1 MCLAGALG
9 VSLSCSRDPEQQL
22 ATGDPEYI
30 QVKLG
35 VGGDF
40 SVDTEP
46 LTRGAATN
54 HLYAINVYFDSDK
67 DGSCESHYAYGLFDN
82 TDDMV
87 ISLLSGYKYQFNC
100 TAVYNGKSKLYY
112 GQYGGNSFPGYA
124 KPFQT
129 NSSASTRLSNA
140 FVQTGTQYFV
150 GIECGTATL
159 KSSSGAAV
167 DTDWPSIE
175 RYYGSETYTASK
187 GSGASVSINLLRYV
201 FGFRL
206 LLTGTVQ
213 GTQTATLTIQ
223 EPALSRSYETGASE
237 YDSGIQIFSMQNFN
251 SDDIEAAVSFDYVSN
266 IFDQWNR
273 SGSKDITFRRNVLT
287 TVTVNVNPDE
297 SYGVV
302 GVMEEP
308 LDEDNEINMQINGD
322 GIIEVVV
329 DPVPEP

>member
-35 VGGDF
+35 IGGDF

-87 ISLLSGYKYQFNC
+87 VSLLSGYMYRFDC

-129 NSSASTRLSNA
+129 NNSASTRLGNA
-140 FVQTGTQYFV
+140 FTLSSSEYFS
-150 GIECGTATL
+150 GMEDGTATL
-159 KSSSGAAV
+159 KNSSGTPE
-167 DTDWPSIE
+167 DTNWPSIE
-175 RYYGSETYTASK
+175 RYRGSVGYTAAK
-187 GSGASVSINLLRYV
+187 GSDASVTINLTRYV
-201 FGFRL
+201 FGFRIL
-206 LLTGTVQ
+206 LKGVETGTLS
-213 GTQTATLTIQ
+213 AKMTISNP
-223 EPALSRSYETGASE
+223 ELVRNYSTKTSD
-237 YDSGIQIFSMQNFN
+237 YDSGTQLFSLQSLN
-251 SDDIEAAVSFDYVSN
+251 SKDVEATVSWSYSSSTFGG
-266 IFDQWNR
+266 WNL
-273 SGSKDITFRRNVLT
+273 SGSQKVTFRRNVLT
-287 TVTVNVNPDE
+287 TVTVEVTPDMA
-297 SYGVV
+297 SA
-302 GVMEEP
+302 MANMNEEP
-308 LDEDNEINMQINGD
+308 LGEDNEINMQINGD